1 MYDGQVQV
9 QCCFTSTET
18 IRTIRDGEPR
28 SATSTFTQL
37 LSSDP
42 PQSSSILVRS
52 FLALGS
58 HLMPQWRARPGHRDN
73 SLYFCLGPPVRSPC
87 LPVSSQTSST
97 AAAWPVRT
105 DTKDFRKGLCKLQ
118 ALVYDI
124 LQSLQTPGT
133 GLRHSSVSANSRHW
147 FTTFFS
153 LCKLQALVYDIL
165 QSLQTPGTGLRH
177 SSVSANSRHWF
188 TTSSK
193 VEEGAGNRCGEC
205 GVFADMSVLCS
216 SSWAFQ
222 VFGLPVLVS
231 PRTSISV
238 LFWEWSTGTQVVRT
252 LAWPGC
258 QWWRWDRR
266 FRVQIP
272 TWAAPLPGLRLAGGL
287 VRWQKHR
294 THNKRLL

>member
-1 MYDGQVQV
+1 MLYAQAASADSQADFSTAVENKATKTACDETECCRPEQPAARRQCRVSSADLYQKLLTYRKVKLKRCRAHKMYDGQVQV

-18 IRTIRDGEPR
+18 VRTIRDPESR
-28 SATSTFTQL
+28 TATSTFTQL
-37 LSSDP
+37 FSSDP

-52 FLALGS
+52 FLAVGS
-58 HLMPQWRARPGHRDN
+58 YLMPQCRARPGHRDS

-105 DTKDFRKGLCKLQ
+105 DTEDFRKGLCKLQ

-133 GLRHSSVSANSRHW
+133 GLRHS
-147 FTTFFS
+147 F
-153 LCKLQALVYDIL
+153 
-165 QSLQTPGTGLRH
+165 
-177 SSVSANSRHWF
+177 
-188 TTSSK
+188 SK
-193 VEEGAGNRCGEC
+193 VEEGAGNRCWEC

-222 VFGLPVLVS
+222 VFGLPVLIS

-258 QWWRWDRR
+258 Q
-266 FRVQIP
+266 
-272 TWAAPLPGLRLAGGL
+272 
-287 VRWQKHR
+287 
-294 THNKRLL
+294 